1 MTSIA
6 TLIGISVLILIL
18 ISIALRFKRRWEN
31 ILMQLEEE
39 KERSARFQKELTD
52 ERQKRE
58 ELLVE
63 WHHSMASL
71 QHQLDYFLG
80 TNNSGE
86 YLTMES
92 PVVRIKGEVRASIFD
107 HPFVD
112 SMARA
117 KTHIA
122 HQIGREIGD
131 HLVRNNLIEYITVAG
146 ENGPSLHV
154 AGQTFVNFL
163 PPDQGYKIP
172 HQRYLIK

>member
-6 TLIGISVLILIL
+6 TLIGISILMLIL
-18 ISIALRFKRRWEN
+18 ISIVLRFKRRWEN
-31 ILMQLEEE
+31 ALIQLEEE
-39 KERSARFQKELTD
+39 RR
-52 ERQKRE
+52 KRD

-63 WHHSMASL
+63 WHHSMTSL

-80 TNNSGE
+80 ANNSGE
-86 YLTMES
+86 YSTVGL

-131 HLVRNNLIEYITVAG
+131 HLVKNNLIEYITVAG
-146 ENGPSLHV
+146 ESEPSLRIT
-154 AGQTFVNFL
+154 GQTFVNFF